1 MIKNCL
7 DMYQKKNRKRVRGIY
22 GTYETRKW
30 NDAVDIYYYEKKRG
44 GKLVLSKCLEESR
57 ERGVVFNS
65 SLVSSH
71 QNNLWTEAGWKVR
84 HHLYL
89 YSLFF
94 NKEIQIQD
102 SKKVVGCIK
111 LAEKH
116 FEKIVSI
123 DKEIFD
129 PFWRSSSLTL
139 LDTLESC
146 NETML
151 YEYQDRGKLLAYA
164 LVGVTMRSSFLQ
176 RFAVHP
182 ETQRLGIG
190 SLLLENILSDMVKRK
205 MISMKLNTQKENFAA
220 QKLYEKNGFS
230 LSKESLSIMSSD

>member
-1 MIKNCL
+1 MIKNYL

-44 GKLVLSKCLEESR
+44 GKFFLSKCLEESR
-57 ERGVVFNS
+57 ERGIVFNS
-65 SLVSSH
+65 SLVSSS
-71 QNNLWTEAGWKVR
+71 QKNLWTEAGWEAC

-89 YSLFF
+89 YNLFF
-94 NKEIQIQD
+94 NKEIPIQE
-102 SKKVVGCIK
+102 SKKVVGCVK
-111 LAEKH
+111 LKQEH

-129 PFWRSSSLTL
+129 PYWRSSFLTL
-139 LDTLESC
+139 LDTLNSC
-146 NETML
+146 KETVL
-151 YEYQDRGKLLAYA
+151 YEYQDKGRLLAYA
-164 LVGVTMRSSFLQ
+164 LVGITMRSSFLQ

-182 ETQRLGIG
+182 ETQGLGVG
-190 SLLLENILSDMVKRK
+190 SLVLENILSDMVKKK

-220 QKLYEKNGFS
+220 QKLYEKKGFS
-230 LSKESLSIMSSD
+230 LSKESLSIMSSG